1 MDKEG
6 GQEPSSL
13 AQAQA
18 EVRALSPQAIFFTQV
33 SGTTQV
39 LMPFAVS
46 ATEILPLV
54 SLGHR
59 DPVPQPEPLFQL
71 LRFGSSQLRPAVH
84 SLSIRDK

>member
-6 GQEPSSL
+6 GHEPSSL
-13 AQAQA
+13 AQAQG
-18 EVRALSPQAIFFTQV
+18 EVRALSPQAIFFSQV

-59 DPVPQPEPLFQL
+59 DPVPQPEPLF
-71 LRFGSSQLRPAVH
+71 
-84 SLSIRDK
+84 